1 MQLVDAECPL
11 PLRPSATKVDL
22 VVSLGDEEALVLA
35 DDVLLD
41 QSNARPSRR
50 ERRAQRRRLRH
61 LDALSARLAE
71 LHAIRDLLERAASVV
86 AAGWVKG
93 AWFTVATATGDRPVA
108 AHDLDLLVDRHV
120 TGACLV
126 GGVVQA
132 AGGPATVRSQLVQR
146 TLDLTWH
153 ALREDP
159 SQPVRWCPGPRVR
172 SMHVLE
178 LTYWNDAPE
187 RTRTDVLR
195 LLRSAQMTAEVQLH
209 RCRAEQAVL
218 TAS

>member
-1 MQLVDAECPL
+1 ML
-11 PLRPSATKVDL
+11 T
-22 VVSLGDEEALVLA
+22 

-41 QSNARPSRR
+41 RLRARPSRR
-50 ERRAQRRRLRH
+50 ERRAERRRLRH
-61 LDALSARLAE
+61 QDAVSARLAE
-71 LHAIRDLLERAASVV
+71 LHAIRALLEQAVNVV
-86 AAGWVKG
+86 DAGWVKG
-93 AWFTVATATGDRPVA
+93 AWFTVATAGGNRAVTA
-108 AHDLDLLVDRHV
+108 QDLDLLVDQSV

-159 SQPVRWCPGPRVR
+159 AQAVRWCPGPRVR
-172 SMHVLE
+172 MMHVLE
-178 LTYWNDAPE
+178 LTHWNDAPE
-187 RTRTDVLR
+187 RTRADVLN
-195 LLRSAQMTAEVQLH
+195 LLQRARERANLQLH
-209 RCRAEQAVL
+209 RCRAEQTVL

>member
-1 MQLVDAECPL
+1 M
-11 PLRPSATKVDL
+11 K
-22 VVSLGDEEALVLA
+22 EEALVLI

-41 QSNARPSRR
+41 QLHARPSRR
-50 ERRAQRRRLRH
+50 ERRAERRRLRH

-71 LHAIRDLLERAASVV
+71 LYAIHHLLEQAAIVV
-86 AAGWVKG
+86 DEGWVKG
-93 AWFTVATATGDRPVA
+93 AWFTVATATGDRTVT
-108 AHDLDLLVDRHV
+108 AHDLDLLVDRSV

-172 SMHVLE
+172 TMHVLE
-178 LTYWNDAPE
+178 LTHWNDAAE
-187 RTRTDVLR
+187 RTRTDVLN
-195 LLRSAQMTAEVQLH
+195 LLQAARATADLQLQ
-209 RCRAEQAVL
+209 RCRAEQALL